1 MFMNINIKS
10 ISLILFAC
18 SILLAGCGGESA
30 ENAGETGTESA
41 ETSTAPPTEEEAAQI
56 IQKAPEYSDFRF
68 TSVTLSLPMSEDRMH
83 EQMKAYARDLERA
96 GWLRVDRTGTVVL
109 ADKARQDNR
118 WVERSGGYTDIAPL
132 ARKEFVEVRS
142 IEQVDPD
149 TVKVD
154 FTYRWNSNSTGAAL
168 QSGLLH
174 KTLNS
179 PQYATA
185 TLEHGSDGWQLYII
199 RTDDTPPDENNAEG
213 EAEADADGE

>member
-1 MFMNINIKS
+1 MSMNANISKS
-10 ISLILFAC
+10 ALLLFAF
-18 SILLAGCGGESA
+18 SIALAGCGGESVD
-30 ENAGETGTESA
+30 ENRGTTTESA
-41 ETSTAPPTEEEAAQI
+41 EATATPPTAEEAAEI
-56 IQKAPEYSDFRF
+56 IQNAPEYSDFRF
-68 TSVTLSLPMSEDRMH
+68 TSVTLSLPMSEERMH
-83 EQMKAYARDLERA
+83 EQMKKYARDLERA
-96 GWLRVDRTGTVVL
+96 GWLRIDRTGTVVL

-142 IEQVDPD
+142 VDQVDPD

-154 FTYRWNSNSTGAAL
+154 FTYRWNPNATGAAL

-185 TLEHGSDGWQLYII
+185 TLEHRDDGWQLYII
-199 RTDDTPPDENNAEG
+199 RTDETPPTEESDSTTTTAGSE
-213 EAEADADGE
+213 